1 MRINKQ
7 IFHEI
12 SLGASMRFGS
22 TGRRAAKIFSLLL
35 LGLFVG
41 TVFKPGAA
49 YAWWNGDWSARK
61 TITIDTTSTG
71 ANITD
76 QIGTIPVLIR
86 LDVSN
91 FTFDSANPDGSDLR
105 FVAGDDKTP
114 LAYHIEKYDHLLGQ
128 AFIWVSV
135 PAVQASAQT
144 IIYLYYGNSK
154 ASAGDNAQGTYDAN
168 MAAVYHFGE
177 HARPARDWTG
187 HGNNMLNPSEADD
200 FALIGPGA
208 RLDGQTPLQLPGS
221 SSLAWTAGQGIT
233 WSAWVNEASLQPGAV
248 LYSRTDGIR
257 TVQIGIDNGV
267 PFVSVTTPSGTQRS
281 SAGAALTAASW
292 HQLTMVSGSSITL
305 YVDGAAY
312 GTLAA
317 PLPALN
323 GIAYLGGDASTGTA
337 PAAAAAPAAPDAAAT
352 PPAAPTAAAT
362 TGFIGEIDEL
372 EISNIA
378 RPAGFIKFAAIGQGN
393 NPLAGRLLSYGQEQ
407 KPASWFSGYLAVI
420 LGSVTVDGW
429 VIIGIL
435 MIMAIVSW
443 VVMADKISY
452 VNRITKANEAFV
464 DQFSHASLDLMSL
477 DTEREQKLIEQAPLY
492 HIYHIGSEQIR
503 SRFAGQEGYRQK
515 LLSANSIAAIRSS
528 LDAGLVREIQR
539 LNKSMVLLT
548 IAISGGPFLGLL
560 GTVVG
565 VMITF
570 ASIAEAGN
578 VNVNAIAPGISAA
591 LVATVAGLVVAI
603 PALFGY
609 NYLNSRIR
617 DGIADMQVFVD
628 EFVTRMAEVYS
639 PRVAEPQ
646 NAAE

>member
-1 MRINKQ
+1 M
-7 IFHEI
+7 H
-12 SLGASMRFGS
+12 LASTS
-22 TGRRAAKIFSLLL
+22 RRAAKFLALLL
-35 LGLFVG
+35 LGAFVG
-41 TVFKPGAA
+41 MVFKPDAA

-61 TITIDTTSTG
+61 TITIDTGSTG
-71 ANITD
+71 ANISD

-105 FVAGDDKTP
+105 FVAADDKTP

-135 PAVQASAQT
+135 PEMKAGAQT

-154 ASAGDNAQGTYDAN
+154 ASAGDDAQGTYDAN

-177 HARPARDWTG
+177 HNQPARDWTG
-187 HGNNMLNPSEADD
+187 HGNNTLNPGQADD

-233 WSAWVNEASLQPGAV
+233 WSAWVNEASLQPDAV
-248 LYSRTDGIR
+248 LYSRTDGTS

-267 PFVSVTTPSGTQRS
+267 PFVAVTTPSGTQRS

-292 HQLTMVSGSSITL
+292 HQLTMVSGSNITL
-305 YVDGAAY
+305 YVDGAVY

-323 GIAYLGGDASTGTA
+323 GIAYLGGDATTGTA
-337 PAAAAAPAAPDAAAT
+337 PAAAPAAPAAPDATAT
-352 PPAAPTAAAT
+352 PPAAPTPPAVPTAAAT

-407 KPASWFSGYLAVI
+407 KPASWFSGYFAVI

-492 HIYHIGSEQIR
+492 HIYHIGADQIR

-570 ASIAEAGN
+570 ASIAAAGN

-639 PRVAEPQ
+639 PSVAEPQ